1 MTSSVACAVCSTRS
15 RLFAS
20 VASNPVDRLEVLEQV
35 PPATMVRVTSWTP
48 QWADFPSLLLDFWT
62 ERHLC
67 TLASVRADGRPH
79 LVPVG
84 VALDLEEQCAWVI
97 TNENSRK
104 VQYVAADGRVAA
116 CQVSG
121 RHWSTIEGTARV
133 VTDEVSVARAV
144 TCYSE
149 RYREPRPNP
158 SRVALRI
165 DVDRFL
171 MSSGFMPA

>member
-1 MTSSVACAVCSTRS
+1 MTSWQPDWS
-15 RLFAS
+15 
-20 VASNPVDRLEVLEQV
+20 
-35 PPATMVRVTSWTP
+35 
-48 QWADFPSLLLDFWT
+48 DFPSPLLNFWT

-97 TNENSRK
+97 TNDHSRK
-104 VQYVAADGRVAA
+104 VKNLILDDRVAA

-133 VTDEVSVARAV
+133 VTDETSVARAV
-144 TCYSE
+144 SCYAA
-149 RYREPRPNP
+149 RYREPRPNA

-165 DVDRFL
+165 EVDRFL
-171 MSSGFMPA
+171 MSPGFMPAERGDGVAVSLNA